1 MKLSKKLDSLLPY
14 ILAIAGGTIL
24 PLSLAPFNYEA
35 AAFLAPAVLL
45 FCLANASPKK
55 SFLLGACFG
64 WGMFGFGISWIY
76 VSIHDYGPTP
86 MPLAVLMTSLF
97 TFFIALFPALMA
109 YTVVKLFPNNN
120 FQRCVLAFPVIWVL
134 FEIFRGWAFTGLPW
148 LYIGYSQLTTNL
160 SALAPLGGIWLVS
173 WATVLTA
180 SILYCIFDYIYE
192 SKKNPL
198 LRNTLVLILIILWG
212 VVSYIHKTFTWTE
225 RKGAPLNVSLVQGNI
240 PQLLRWD
247 PNEVSNTIKKYQDL
261 TSLDLKSGVKPDLI
275 IWPESA
281 IPIPLPES
289 HDLITK
295 MDASLKQYHTTLI
308 TGVPVQTQDSRGSTA
323 YYNALIS
330 IGEGSG
336 FYFKQQLVPF
346 GEYIP
351 FEKWLRGIVNFFDLP
366 MSSFISAKENLV
378 PLLAKNLKI
387 APAICYEIA
396 YPNLVRQ
403 ALQSGPTY
411 TLADLII
418 TVSNDTWFGNSIGP
432 NQHLEIAQF
441 RALETG
447 RYVLRATNTGLTAI
461 ITPTG
466 VIQSIAPQF
475 ETFVL
480 KDVVWAMDKQTPWV
494 QYGMWPMLAS
504 FGILLLFAW
513 IPIKRKK

>member
-1 MKLSKKLDSLLPY
+1 MKLFKKLESLLPY
-14 ILAIAGGTIL
+14 LLAIAGGGIL
-24 PLSLAPFNYEA
+24 PLSLAPFNYEI
-35 AAFLAPAVLL
+35 AAFLAPAILL
-45 FCLANASPKK
+45 FCLSQASAKK
-55 SFLLGACFG
+55 SFLLGWCFG
-64 WGMFGFGISWIY
+64 LGLFGFGISWIY

-86 MPLAVLMTSLF
+86 MPLAIIMTSVF
-97 TFFIALFPALMA
+97 TFCIALFPAFMS
-109 YTVVKLFPNNN
+109 YIVVKLFPNNN

-134 FEIFRGWAFTGLPW
+134 FDILRGWAFTGLPW
-148 LYIGYSQLTTNL
+148 LYIGYSQLGTNL

-180 SILYCIFDYIYE
+180 SVLYCIFDYIYE
-192 SKKNPL
+192 NKQIPL
-198 LRNTLVLILIILWG
+198 LRNSLILILILLWG
-212 VVSYIHKTFTWTE
+212 GVTYIHKTFTWTD
-225 RKGAPLNVSLVQGNI
+225 RKGPALNVSLVQGNI

-247 PNEVSNTIKKYQDL
+247 PQEVSNTIKKYQDL
-261 TSLDLKSGVKPDLI
+261 TSLDLKSSVKPDLI
-275 IWPESA
+275 VWPESA
-281 IPIPLPES
+281 IPIPLPASE
-289 HDLITK
+289 DLIK
-295 MDASLKQYHTTLI
+295 EMDVSLKQYHASLI
-308 TGVPVQTQDSRGSTA
+308 TGVPVQTQDAGGSTA

-351 FEKWLRGIVNFFDLP
+351 FEKWLRGMINFFNVP
-366 MSSFISAKENLV
+366 MSSFLSAQDNPI

-396 YPNLVRQ
+396 YPNLVRKT
-403 ALQSGPTY
+403 LQSGPTY

-447 RYVLRATNTGLTAI
+447 RYVLRAANTGLTAI

-466 VIQSIAPQF
+466 AIQSIAPQF

-480 KDVVWAMDKQTPWV
+480 KDVVWAMDKATPWV
-494 QYGMWPMLAS
+494 QYGMGPLLGS
-504 FGILLLFAW
+504 FGVLLLLAW
-513 IPIKRKK
+513 MPIKRKK